1 MKNPGVKKMSKYKE
15 YQIEIEISSEAILTS
30 GEKERNTVQ
39 TKAQTDPYGFV
50 YFHSKTLK
58 GQLKKQ
64 AFWLLDKFISSDKD
78 KAQSFYQSIVVLF
91 GTNADE
97 TRKLEEKY
105 NKKNEEVIKLN
116 KNPQNPGIMRLSNL
130 ELDKELRD
138 YFIGFYRDKEDEKDY
153 YRISPHDLIEA
164 QTHIRTGIQIKDGI
178 AKNHM
183 LNTFHTVRKGLVF
196 YSTITIEELSNEITD
211 KGIENL
217 AYIVYSLRRI
227 GAGIHRGRGEITAR
241 LLQGNEKT
249 SFDAFIVGE
258 GDKNE

>member
-1 MKNPGVKKMSKYKE
+1 MSKYKE
-15 YQIEIEISSEAILTS
+15 YQIEIEICSEAIFTS

-64 AFWLLDKFISSDKD
+64 AFWLLDKYISSDKD
-78 KAQSFYQSIVVLF
+78 KAQSFYQSIVTLF

-97 TRKLEEKY
+97 TRRLEEKY

-116 KNPQNPGIMRLSNL
+116 KNPQNPGIIRLSNL

-138 YFIGFYRDKEDEKDY
+138 YFISFYKKSDKEDEKEY

-178 AKNHM
+178 VKNHM
-183 LNTFHTVRKGLVF
+183 FNTFHTVRKGLVF
-196 YSTITIEELSNEITD
+196 SSTLTFDETENKITD
-211 KGIENL
+211 EVIEDL
-217 AYIVYSLRRI
+217 ANIVYSLRRI
-227 GAGIHRGRGEITAR
+227 GAGIHRGRGEATAR
-241 LLQGNEKT
+241 LLQGEGKKPYYEVK
-249 SFDAFIVGE
+249 AKEGE
-258 GDKNE
+258 QSV

>member
-1 MKNPGVKKMSKYKE
+1 MSKYKE
-15 YQIEIEISSEAILTS
+15 YRIEIEICSEAILTS

-50 YFHSKTLK
+50 YFHSKSLK

-64 AFWLLDKFISSDKD
+64 AFWLLDKYISIDKD
-78 KAQSFYQSIVVLF
+78 KAQSFYESIVTLF
-91 GTNADE
+91 GTNAEE
-97 TRKLEEKY
+97 TRRLEKIY
-105 NKKNEEVIKLN
+105 NEENEEVIKLN

-138 YFIGFYRDKEDEKDY
+138 YFISFYRDEEGEKEY

-164 QTHIRTGIQIKDGI
+164 QTHIRTGIQIKDGV

-196 YSTITIEELSNEITD
+196 YSTLTFDETENKITD
-211 KGIENL
+211 EVIEDL
-217 AYIVYSLRRI
+217 AYIVYSMRRI
-227 GAGIHRGRGEITAR
+227 GAGIHRGRGEVTAR
-241 LLQGNEKT
+241 LLQGEERT
-249 SFDAFIVGE
+249 SFDAFIVEE
-258 GDKNE
+258 GDQNV